1 MTLKLTSRDHNLLP
15 PDAIAILQ
23 KAAQT
28 PTPAHDPF
36 ARVKAIDKACERIKR
51 MYPNHFKTEEL

>member
-1 MTLKLTSRDHNLLP
+1 MTLQLKAPPHRVLP

-23 KAAQT
+23 KASLT
-28 PTPAHDPF
+28 PIPAHDPF
-36 ARVKAIDKACERIKR
+36 ARVKAIDKACERVKS